1 MRGSNVKPLRS
12 REFFGPPFGWPGL
25 DCGTLIQESVPSCGR
40 PKRADAPALGGDFEP
55 AYFIYRNLEQFHPVT
70 FQGFTR
76 AAQQRRKA

>member
-1 MRGSNVKPLRS
+1 MLVLPELQPPIDCSALR
-12 REFFGPPFGWPGL
+12 
-25 DCGTLIQESVPSCGR
+25 VPNSIG
-40 PKRADAPALGGDFEP
+40 AAPALGGDFEP